1 MVSLCAAF
9 TELNNDKEYK
19 SKIQQLVREVEK
31 LPIFDSI
38 RTFEGYRTIDD
49 FENTSEYLNWF
60 FSDDGVCLDCS
71 NQRTWEHS
79 HFFVLYNYLELWKGL
94 KRKPKKGDHRD
105 VKHIL
110 ERKQKARDSSCTYNE
125 KFHSVEKCK
134 SDTSW
139 VCRKTKQIK
148 NKKEYEKDFFDFFL
162 NKKNAVRLHFREFI
176 KQLCQGKHPG
186 DLVRCFTVLANT
198 LLTNQVQE
206 SWLELRKQKNR
217 TGSDKKMSPNENT
230 V

>member
-1 MVSLCAAF
+1 M
-9 TELNNDKEYK
+9 
-19 SKIQQLVREVEK
+19 
-31 LPIFDSI
+31 
-38 RTFEGYRTIDD
+38 
-49 FENTSEYLNWF
+49 
-60 FSDDGVCLDCS
+60 
-71 NQRTWEHS
+71 
-79 HFFVLYNYLELWKGL
+79 
-94 KRKPKKGDHRD
+94 
-105 VKHIL
+105 
-110 ERKQKARDSSCTYNE
+110 
-125 KFHSVEKCK
+125 EKCK

-176 KQLCQGKHPG
+176 KQLCQGKHSG

-206 SWLELRKQKNR
+206 TWLELRKQKNR
-217 TGSDKKMSPNENT
+217 TGSDKKLSPNGNT